1 MKTTLPQNWRRAMV
15 GMFLVPAFGFAAEV
29 SRLIC
34 PDVVPAAT
42 IKVENAQEKWTPS
55 ILSDFR
61 LSSAGFNS
69 GPPEKRAE
77 LKPYSIT
84 EKGRRSVS
92 TWLFDDGEFA
102 DGLWLACAYGGAA
115 GEIILARK
123 LSDGYRS
130 CSVSYSPSPKAGA
143 QVIDITCRR

>member
-1 MKTTLPQNWRRAMV
+1 MKTNLTNNWLMATLSML
-15 GMFLVPAFGFAAEV
+15 LVPTYGIAAEV
-29 SRLIC
+29 SRLTC
-34 PDVVPAAT
+34 PDVVPAVT
-42 IKVENAQEKWTPS
+42 IKVENPQEQWTPGV
-55 ILSDFR
+55 LSDFQ
-61 LSSAGFNS
+61 LSSAGFNG

-84 EKGRRSVS
+84 EKRRRSVS
-92 TWLFDDGEFA
+92 TWLFDEGEFA
-102 DGLWLACAYGGAA
+102 DGLWLACSYGGAA

-123 LSDGYRS
+123 LPDGYRS